1 MILVTGGTGLVGS
14 HLLKQLIKGE
24 ESIRAIYRDE
34 KSLNKIKHFF
44 DLFEVSWSD
53 VLKKVEWIKSDLL
66 NPAVLE
72 DAFIGVEYVYHCA
85 AMVSFNKR
93 DKNQMLKVNIEG
105 TSNVV
110 NLSLDYNIKKLCYVS
125 STAAIGNTMNGDF
138 ITEKID
144 WQNDV
149 ALSKY
154 SISKYFAEME
164 VWRGS
169 EEGLDVVIVNP
180 SIIIGGGDWNS
191 SSSNLFL
198 KVWNGLRFYT
208 LGVNGFVY
216 INDVVKSMTEL
227 MNSDIKNER
236 YLVIAENLTFQTL
249 FNYISEYLNKPYP
262 LILVRK
268 WMTSVICNVE
278 AIKSFLFKSNPLV
291 TKESAD
297 SAMRI
302 TKYSNQ
308 KIKKDLQFEF
318 TPIKIAVKETADL
331 FLKDN
336 TDKFIRE

>member
-1 MILVTGGTGLVGS
+1 MVFIHATGVRSPYGLHLFIS
-14 HLLKQLIKGE
+14 LYNCQLYLLKQLIKGE

-34 KSLNKIKHFF
+34 KSLNKIRHFF

-85 AMVSFNKR
+85 AMVSFKKR

-125 STAAIGNTMNGDF
+125 STAAIGNTTNGDF

-249 FNYISEYLNKPYP
+249 FNYISEYLNNISGSEAPASIALAYHFSDSTVLK
-262 LILVRK
+262 IL
-268 WMTSVICNVE
+268 
-278 AIKSFLFKSNPLV
+278 
-291 TKESAD
+291 
-297 SAMRI
+297 
-302 TKYSNQ
+302 
-308 KIKKDLQFEF
+308 
-318 TPIKIAVKETADL
+318 
-331 FLKDN
+331 
-336 TDKFIRE
+336 

>member
-72 DAFIGVEYVYHCA
+72 DAFTGVEYVYHCA

-125 STAAIGNTMNGDF
+125 STAAIGNTTNGDF

>member
-34 KSLNKIKHFF
+34 KSLNKIRHFF

-66 NPAVLE
+66 NRAVLE

-125 STAAIGNTMNGDF
+125 STAAIGNTTNGDF

>member
-34 KSLNKIKHFF
+34 KSLSKIKHFF
-44 DLFEVSWSD
+44 ILFNISWND
-53 VLKKVEWIKSDLL
+53 VLKKVEWVQSDLL

-72 DAFIGVEYVYHCA
+72 DAFIGVDYVYHCA
-85 AMVSFNKR
+85 AMVSFNKI
-93 DKNQMLKVNIEG
+93 DKKQMLKVNIEG

-110 NLSLDYNIKKLCYVS
+110 NLSLDYNVKKLCYVS
-125 STAAIGNTMNGDF
+125 STAAIGNTTNGDDR
-138 ITEKID
+138 TEKND
-144 WQNDV
+144 WQNDGTF
-149 ALSKY
+149 SNY

-169 EEGLDVVIVNP
+169 EEGLDVVVVNP
-180 SIIIGGGDWNS
+180 SIIIGAGDWNS

-198 KVWNGLRFYT
+198 KVWKGLRFYT
-208 LGVNGFVY
+208 LGINGFVY
-216 INDVVKSMTEL
+216 VNDVVKAMIEL

-249 FNYISEYLNKPYP
+249 FNYISEFLNKPYP
-262 LILVRK
+262 SVLVKK
-268 WMTSVICNVE
+268 WMTSVIYRVE
-278 AIKSFLFKSNPLV
+278 SIKSFLFKLDPLV
-291 TKESAD
+291 TKESAE

-308 KIKKDLQFEF
+308 KIKKDLKFEF
-318 TPIKIAVKETADL
+318 TPIKTAVKETAAL

-336 TDKFIRE
+336 TD

>member
-44 DLFEVSWSD
+44 ILFNISWSD
-53 VLKKVEWIKSDLL
+53 VLKKVEWVQSDLL

-72 DAFIGVEYVYHCA
+72 DAFIGIDHVYHCA

-93 DKNQMLKVNIEG
+93 DKKQMLKVNIEG

-110 NLSLDYNIKKLCYVS
+110 NLSLDYNVKKLCYVS
-125 STAAIGNTMNGDF
+125 STAAIGNTTNGDDR
-138 ITEKID
+138 TEKND
-144 WQNDV
+144 WQNDGTF
-149 ALSKY
+149 SNY

-169 EEGLDVVIVNP
+169 EEGLDVVVVNP
-180 SIIIGGGDWNS
+180 SIIIGAGDWNS

-198 KVWNGLRFYT
+198 KVWKGLRFYT
-208 LGVNGFVY
+208 IGINGFVY
-216 INDVVKSMTEL
+216 VTDVVKAMTDL

-236 YLVIAENLTFQTL
+236 YLVISENLTFQTL
-249 FNYISEYLNKPYP
+249 FNYISEFLNKPYP
-262 LILVRK
+262 SVLVKK
-268 WMTSVICNVE
+268 WMTSVIYGVE
-278 AIKSFLFKSNPLV
+278 SIKSFLFKSDPLV
-291 TKESAD
+291 TKESAE

-308 KIKKDLQFEF
+308 KIKKDLKFEF
-318 TPIKIAVKETADL
+318 TPIKTAVKETAAL

-336 TDKFIRE
+336 TD

>member
-125 STAAIGNTMNGDF
+125 STAAIGNTTNGDF

-208 LGVNGFVY
+208 LGVNGFVC

>member
-14 HLLKQLIKGE
+14 HLLKQLIQGE

-44 DLFEVSWSD
+44 ILFNISWSD
-53 VLKKVEWIKSDLL
+53 VLKKVEWVQSDLL

-72 DAFIGVEYVYHCA
+72 DAFIGIDHVYHCA

-93 DKNQMLKVNIEG
+93 DKKQMLKVNIEG

-110 NLSLDYNIKKLCYVS
+110 NLSLDYNVKKLCHVS
-125 STAAIGNTMNGDF
+125 STAAIGDTTNGDLR
-138 ITEKID
+138 TEKND
-144 WQNDV
+144 WQNDGTF
-149 ALSKY
+149 SKY

-180 SIIIGGGDWNS
+180 SIIIGAGDWNS

-216 INDVVKSMTEL
+216 INDVVKAMTEL

-262 LILVRK
+262 SVLVRK
-268 WMTSVICNVE
+268 WMTSVLCKVE

-336 TDKFIRE
+336 TD

>member
-34 KSLNKIKHFF
+34 KSLNKIRHFF

-93 DKNQMLKVNIEG
+93 DKKQMLKVNIEG

-110 NLSLDYNIKKLCYVS
+110 NLSLDYNVKKLCHVS
-125 STAAIGNTMNGDF
+125 STAAIGNTTNGDLR
-138 ITEKID
+138 TEKND
-144 WQNDV
+144 WQNDGTF
-149 ALSKY
+149 SKY

-180 SIIIGGGDWNS
+180 SIIIGAGDWKS

-216 INDVVKSMTEL
+216 IKDVVKAMTEL

-249 FNYISEYLNKPYP
+249 FNYISEYLSKPYP
-262 LILVRK
+262 SVLVRK
-268 WMTSVICNVE
+268 WMTSVLCKVE

-336 TDKFIRE
+336 RD

>member
-34 KSLNKIKHFF
+34 KSLSKIKHFF
-44 DLFEVSWSD
+44 ILFNISWND
-53 VLKKVEWIKSDLL
+53 VLKKVEWVQSDLL

-72 DAFIGVEYVYHCA
+72 DAFIGVDYVYHCA

-93 DKNQMLKVNIEG
+93 DKKQMLKVNIEG

-110 NLSLDYNIKKLCYVS
+110 NLSLDYNVKKLCYVS
-125 STAAIGNTMNGDF
+125 STAAIGNTTNGDDR
-138 ITEKID
+138 TEKND
-144 WQNDV
+144 WQNDGTF
-149 ALSKY
+149 SNY

-169 EEGLDVVIVNP
+169 EEGLDVVVVNP
-180 SIIIGGGDWNS
+180 SIIIGAGDWNS

-198 KVWNGLRFYT
+198 KVWKGLRFYT
-208 LGVNGFVY
+208 IGINGFVY
-216 INDVVKSMTEL
+216 VNDVVKAMTEL

-236 YLVIAENLTFQTL
+236 YLVISENLTFQTL
-249 FNYISEYLNKPYP
+249 FNYISEFLNKPYP
-262 LILVRK
+262 SVLVKK
-268 WMTSVICNVE
+268 WMTSVIYGVE
-278 AIKSFLFKSNPLV
+278 SIKSFLFKSDPLV
-291 TKESAD
+291 TKESAE

-308 KIKKDLQFEF
+308 KIKKDLKFEF
-318 TPIKIAVKETADL
+318 TPIKTAVKETAAL

-336 TDKFIRE
+336 TD

>member
-34 KSLNKIKHFF
+34 KSLSKIKHFF
-44 DLFEVSWSD
+44 ILFNISWND
-53 VLKKVEWIKSDLL
+53 VLKKVEWVQSDLL

-72 DAFIGVEYVYHCA
+72 DAFIGVDYVYHCA
-85 AMVSFNKR
+85 AMVSFNKI
-93 DKNQMLKVNIEG
+93 DKKQMLKVNIEG

-110 NLSLDYNIKKLCYVS
+110 NLSLDYNVKKLCYVS
-125 STAAIGNTMNGDF
+125 STAAIGNTTNGDDR
-138 ITEKID
+138 TEKND
-144 WQNDV
+144 WQNDGTF
-149 ALSKY
+149 SNY

-180 SIIIGGGDWNS
+180 SIIIGAGDWNS

-198 KVWNGLRFYT
+198 KVWKGLRFYT
-208 LGVNGFVY
+208 LGINGFVY
-216 INDVVKSMTEL
+216 VNDVVKAMIEL

-249 FNYISEYLNKPYP
+249 FNYISEFLNKPYP
-262 LILVRK
+262 SVLVKK
-268 WMTSVICNVE
+268 WMTSVIYRVE
-278 AIKSFLFKSNPLV
+278 SIKSFLFKLDPLV
-291 TKESAD
+291 TKESAE

-308 KIKKDLQFEF
+308 KIKKDLKFEF
-318 TPIKIAVKETADL
+318 TPIKTAVKETAAL

-336 TDKFIRE
+336 TD

>member
-34 KSLNKIKHFF
+34 KSLSKIKHFF
-44 DLFEVSWSD
+44 TLFNIPWND
-53 VLKKVEWIKSDLL
+53 VLKKVEWVQSDLL

-72 DAFIGVEYVYHCA
+72 DAFIGVDYVYHCA

-93 DKNQMLKVNIEG
+93 DKKQMLKVNIEG

-110 NLSLDYNIKKLCYVS
+110 NLSLDYNVKKLCYVS
-125 STAAIGNTMNGDF
+125 STAAIGNTTNGDDR
-138 ITEKID
+138 TEKND
-144 WQNDV
+144 WQNDGTF
-149 ALSKY
+149 SNY

-169 EEGLDVVIVNP
+169 EEGLDVVVVNP
-180 SIIIGGGDWNS
+180 SIIIGAGDWNS

-198 KVWNGLRFYT
+198 KVWKGLRFYT
-208 LGVNGFVY
+208 IGINGFVY
-216 INDVVKSMTEL
+216 VNDVVKAMTEL

-236 YLVIAENLTFQTL
+236 YLVISENLTFQTL
-249 FNYISEYLNKPYP
+249 FNYISEFLNKPYP
-262 LILVRK
+262 SVLVKK
-268 WMTSVICNVE
+268 WMTSVIYGVE
-278 AIKSFLFKSNPLV
+278 SIKSFLFKSDPLV
-291 TKESAD
+291 TKESAE

-308 KIKKDLQFEF
+308 KIKKDLKFEF
-318 TPIKIAVKETADL
+318 TPIKTAVKETAAL

-336 TDKFIRE
+336 TD

>member
-34 KSLNKIKHFF
+34 KSLSKIKHFF
-44 DLFEVSWSD
+44 ILFNISWND
-53 VLKKVEWIKSDLL
+53 VLKKVEWVQSDLL

-72 DAFIGVEYVYHCA
+72 DAFIGVDYVYHCA

-93 DKNQMLKVNIEG
+93 DKKQMLKVNIEG

-110 NLSLDYNIKKLCYVS
+110 NLSLDYNVKKLCYVS
-125 STAAIGNTMNGDF
+125 STAAIGNTTNGDDR
-138 ITEKID
+138 TEKND
-144 WQNDV
+144 WQNDGTF
-149 ALSKY
+149 SNY

-169 EEGLDVVIVNP
+169 EEGLDVVVVNP
-180 SIIIGGGDWNS
+180 SIIIGAGDWNS

-198 KVWNGLRFYT
+198 KVWKGLRFYT
-208 LGVNGFVY
+208 LGINGFVY
-216 INDVVKSMTEL
+216 VNDVVKAMIEL

-249 FNYISEYLNKPYP
+249 FNYISEFLNKPYP
-262 LILVRK
+262 SVLVKK
-268 WMTSVICNVE
+268 WMTSVIYRVE
-278 AIKSFLFKSNPLV
+278 SIKSFLFKLDPLV
-291 TKESAD
+291 TKESAE

-308 KIKKDLQFEF
+308 KIKKDLKFEF
-318 TPIKIAVKETADL
+318 TPIKTAVKETAAL

-336 TDKFIRE
+336 TD